1 LIIATKLEKLEPH
14 RDIRE
19 SLGDNRLGKDESHM
33 TEHETT
39 SKAMDPSSIM
49 QVGLGFWASKTLL
62 AAAKLGLF
70 TLLDGGPKT
79 PERIRGSLGLHGEHI
94 LDFLD
99 ALHSL
104 GFLEREGVG
113 PAAKYGNTRETAAF
127 LVRGKPQYIGGFLE
141 MVNDREYRFWADL
154 EEGLRT
160 GEPQNEIKATGEESF
175 AAIYQDPARLR
186 QFTEAMSS
194 IQIGAFV
201 AFAERFDFSKH
212 QLLLD
217 VGGSGATLS
226 SLVALRNPHMR
237 CISYDLP
244 ALEPLAKE
252 AIARFGVASRVS
264 IQNGDFFAEQAL
276 PKADL
281 VTMGNI
287 LHSFDLPKKK
297 SLLRKAYDALPDGG
311 ELVVIELILDD
322 ERRRNTMGL
331 LMSLNMLIESDGGF
345 NFTQTQ
351 FETWCREAGFREVR
365 FQPLTGPTSAA
376 IALK

>member
-1 LIIATKLEKLEPH
+1 MQMMEQRSA
-14 RDIRE
+14 
-19 SLGDNRLGKDESHM
+19 GKPL
-33 TEHETT
+33 
-39 SKAMDPSSIM
+39 DPSHIM

-62 AAAKLGLF
+62 AATKLGLF
-70 TLLDGGPKT
+70 TLLDGGART
-79 PERIRGSLGLHGEHI
+79 SEQVRSSLALHGQNL

-99 ALHSL
+99 ALLSL

-113 PAAKYGNTRETAAF
+113 LGAKYRNTPETEAF
-127 LVRGKPQYIGGFLE
+127 LVKGKPQYIGGFLE

-160 GEPQNEIKATGEESF
+160 GKPQNEIKTSGKDSF
-175 AAIYQDPARLR
+175 AAIYDEPERLR

-212 QLLLD
+212 QRMLD

-226 SLVALRNPHMR
+226 SIVALHHPHMR
-237 CISYDLP
+237 CMSYDMP
-244 ALEPLAKE
+244 VLEPLAKE
-252 AIARFGVASRVS
+252 ASARLGVGDRVE
-264 IQNGDFFAEQAL
+264 IQSGDFFSGKEL

-297 SLLRKAYDALPDGG
+297 LLLQKAYDALPTGG
-311 ELVVIELILDD
+311 ELAVIELILDD

-331 LMSLNMLIESDGGF
+331 LMSVNMLIESDGGF
-345 NFTQTQ
+345 NFTQADFAGWAKQ
-351 FETWCREAGFREVR
+351 AGFREVR
-365 FQPLTGPTSAA
+365 FEPLAGPTSSA
-376 IALK
+376 IAQK